1 MGLETAALVAV
12 GGLGVAQYQQQ
23 GAAGKY
29 NQAIQNRNA
38 EIATQEAAQIEKQLE
53 FDISRF
59 NEKFDQLQGQTTT
72 RIAKTGADFS
82 GTGLRVLRANAE
94 QGEIEKNIME
104 YNSKVGQARKF
115 EEANFYR
122 IQGQVA
128 RQQAKS
134 AQISTLFSTGTSLL
148 SMSGGF
154 GKSSSMG
161 GLDGASSY
169 SQYYSNPTG
178 YSGSF

>member
-1 MGLETAALVAV
+1 MGLETAAIVAV

-82 GTGLRVLRANAE
+82 GTGLRILRANAQQAE
-94 QGEIEKNIME
+94 VERNIME
-104 YNSKVGQARKF
+104 YNAKIGQARKF
-115 EEANFYR
+115 EEANFFR

-128 RQQAKS
+128 RQTART
-134 AQISTLFSTGTSLL
+134 AQMSTIMSTGTSLL
-148 SMSGGF
+148 GMSGYG
-154 GKSSSMG
+154 GGTKSTNLTS
-161 GLDGASSY
+161 
-169 SQYYSNPTG
+169 TE
-178 YSGSF
+178 GSF

>member
-1 MGLETAALVAV
+1 MGPAVPYLIV
-12 GGLGVAQYQQQ
+12 GGLGAMQYQQQ

-38 EIATQEAAQIEKQLE
+38 EIATQEAQQIEKQLE

-59 NEKFDQLQGQTTT
+59 DQKFQQLQGQTNT

-82 GTGLRVLRANAE
+82 GTGLRILRANAE
-94 QGEIEKNIME
+94 QAEVEKNIME
-104 YNSKVGQARKF
+104 YNAKIGQARKF
-115 EEANFYR
+115 EEANFFR

-134 AQISTLFSTGTSLL
+134 AQMSTLMNTGTSLL
-148 SMSGGF
+148 GMSGYG
-154 GKSSSMG
+154 GGTPKPQYIRSELGSM
-161 GLDGASSY
+161 
-169 SQYYSNPTG
+169 
-178 YSGSF
+178 

>member
-1 MGLETAALVAV
+1 MAPAVPYLIV
-12 GGLGVAQYQQQ
+12 GGLGAMQYQQQ

-82 GTGLRVLRANAE
+82 GTGLRILRANAQQAE
-94 QGEIEKNIME
+94 VERNIME
-104 YNSKVGQARKF
+104 YNAKIGQARKF
-115 EEANFYR
+115 EEANFFR

-128 RQQAKS
+128 RQQARS
-134 AQISTLFSTGTSLL
+134 AQIGTLMQTGTSLL
-148 SMSGGF
+148 SISGGF
-154 GKSSSMG
+154 GSK
-161 GLDGASSY
+161 
-169 SQYYSNPTG
+169 TG
-178 YSGSF
+178 PQAGDRIYTDY